1 MATADIVAHRE
12 STPEGALT
20 TIVYEGSH
28 YKGTIMRERVPTGNL
43 WGDIVGYSRAVRV
56 GELIV
61 VSGTTASGP
70 DGGAL
75 HPGEAGPQTRVIL
88 ERIAAALAKLGASL
102 EDVVETRIYVCD
114 IDQWEAV
121 GREHGAV
128 FGAIK
133 PATTMVEV
141 SRLIA
146 PDLVVEISATAVVGA
161 PSLAAA

>member
-1 MATADIVAHRE
+1 
-12 STPEGALT
+12 
-20 TIVYEGSH
+20 
-28 YKGTIMRERVPTGNL
+28 MRELVATGNP
-43 WGDIVGYSRAVRV
+43 WGDIVGYSRAVRI

-88 ERIAAALAKLGASL
+88 ERIGAALEKLGASL
-102 EDVVETRIYVCD
+102 KDVVETRIYVCD

-128 FGAIK
+128 FGAIR

-146 PDLVVEISATAVVGA
+146 PDLVVEISATAILD
-161 PSLAAA
+161 PTLAAA